1 MVILLANKFDCL
13 HRYFDQEFWGYLK
26 EHEDLVFDK
35 VFDDLYNTQI
45 LLSKIEIDQ
54 FKKNYCEQIIY
65 KIKERQKFKIHAASH
80 YNNDML
86 LKYEAALINSYHF
99 SIQEYWNAISL
110 YANSNE

>member
-45 LLSKIEIDQ
+45 LLSNIEMYIMM
-54 FKKNYCEQIIY
+54 
-65 KIKERQKFKIHAASH
+65 
-80 YNNDML
+80 YNIL
-86 LKYEAALINSYHF
+86 FEF
-99 SIQEYWNAISL
+99 SISKTLKN
-110 YANSNE
+110 